1 MKHPF
6 CSVLCFL
13 LLFCTGTLRAQIVYS
28 DYSDPDVC
36 CGTKDDYWLTAS
48 SFQCVPGLPLLHS
61 TDLQH
66 WTLENYA
73 LPALQPQEHYRQPQH
88 GRGVWAPSIRRHDHT
103 YYIYWGDPDYG
114 IYMVHAD
121 DPRGQWSE
129 PLLVIPGRGLID
141 PCPLWDEDGRMYLVN
156 GWAGSRSGFNSV
168 LTVRPLTP
176 DGTRP
181 LGMPVMVYDGQ
192 TDFAGSKTGQGNHT
206 VEGPKF
212 YKHDGWYYILAPAGG
227 VEHGW
232 QIALRS
238 RNVYGPYE
246 SKTIC
251 QADGIHQ
258 GGWVDDKFVC
268 FQERG
273 PYGRILHLLDVQ
285 WQDGWP
291 IMSER
296 TTDHPTPVQYAPGLY
311 GQGYTWHANYQ
322 EWCGFPI
329 AGGGARIYGCAVQPR
344 EGAQG
349 RPNLWDVPNLWLR
362 KFDAEQFT
370 RTLHLRITAKA
381 DGHESGLVVMGRDY
395 CRLGIRYQEGVFTL
409 SQTLCRD
416 AETQHESES
425 VVLTTLPCRDYNAG
439 ALDNHECEVWLRL
452 QVNPHPTPEAPY
464 AAQCTFAYS
473 TDGRRYHR
481 IATPFAARQGK
492 WIGAKY
498 GIFSLTPTATNRG
511 WCDILSEE

>member
-36 CGTKDDYWLTAS
+36 CGTEDDYWLTAS

-61 TDLQH
+61 TDLQY

-206 VEGPKF
+206 VE
-212 YKHDGWYYILAPAGG
+212 
-227 VEHGW
+227 E
-232 QIALRS
+232 
-238 RNVYGPYE
+238 
-246 SKTIC
+246 
-251 QADGIHQ
+251 
-258 GGWVDDKFVC
+258 
-268 FQERG
+268 
-273 PYGRILHLLDVQ
+273 
-285 WQDGWP
+285 
-291 IMSER
+291 
-296 TTDHPTPVQYAPGLY
+296 
-311 GQGYTWHANYQ
+311 
-322 EWCGFPI
+322 
-329 AGGGARIYGCAVQPR
+329 
-344 EGAQG
+344 
-349 RPNLWDVPNLWLR
+349 
-362 KFDAEQFT
+362 
-370 RTLHLRITAKA
+370 
-381 DGHESGLVVMGRDY
+381 
-395 CRLGIRYQEGVFTL
+395 
-409 SQTLCRD
+409 
-416 AETQHESES
+416 
-425 VVLTTLPCRDYNAG
+425 
-439 ALDNHECEVWLRL
+439 
-452 QVNPHPTPEAPY
+452 
-464 AAQCTFAYS
+464 
-473 TDGRRYHR
+473 
-481 IATPFAARQGK
+481 
-492 WIGAKY
+492 
-498 GIFSLTPTATNRG
+498 
-511 WCDILSEE
+511 